1 MLYQKKPLNK
11 KNILSLLIVLVVAFF
26 NLNSTLAKASTT
38 SATKKTAATKVVSKK
53 KVVKTKKV
61 VKAKKTV
68 KSGKTVMTLKWS
80 ADGIKTIGSIA
91 AFDYSYSIR
100 NAVIKKIENYAK
112 RNHIKVITAKVINSM
127 NE

>member
-1 MLYQKKPLNK
+1 MVYQEKPRNYK
-11 KNILSLLIVLVVAFF
+11 IVLSLFILLVVAFF
-26 NLNSTLAKASTT
+26 NLNVTLAKTNTT
-38 SATKKTAATKVVSKK
+38 TPTKKTVTTKVVPKKKIVATKKPVM
-53 KVVKTKKV
+53 
-61 VKAKKTV
+61 KKTV
-68 KSGKTVMTLKWS
+68 KAGKTVMSLKWS